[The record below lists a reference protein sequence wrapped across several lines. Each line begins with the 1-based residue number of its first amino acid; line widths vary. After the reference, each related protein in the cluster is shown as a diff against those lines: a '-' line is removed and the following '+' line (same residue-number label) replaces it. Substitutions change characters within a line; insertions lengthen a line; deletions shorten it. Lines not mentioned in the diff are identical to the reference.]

1 MRPCPWAHAGAPP
14 DRLGLSCTG
23 ATPDLAE
30 PADSG
35 NVCRYQEHRDVTIPT
50 INDPKGVVE
59 QSPLSQGRSYE
70 GRIGSRPVTFT
81 AGRQGW
87 WNHTSLNAQ

>member
-1 MRPCPWAHAGAPP
+1 MHQGDWDEVITTVRPG
-14 DRLGLSCTG
+14 GFQQS
-23 ATPDLAE
+23 DLDH
-30 PADSG
+30 PAA
-35 NVCRYQEHRDVTIPT
+35 VTIPT
-50 INDPKGVVE
+50 VDDPKGVVE